1 MGLMPDFLSLCHEF
15 PWTFLL
21 VVIFS
26 FMIFKVTK
34 THLVNKSKKYK
45 LPPGPKPWPIV
56 GNLPEMLANRPAT
69 IWIHKLMKEMN
80 TEIACIRLAN
90 TIVIPVTCPTIA
102 CEFLKKHDASFAS
115 RPKIMSTDIA
125 SDGFITTVLVPY
137 GEQWKKMKRVLVNN
151 LLSPQ
156 KHQWLL
162 GKRNEEADNLMFYIY
177 NKCCKDVNDGPGL
190 VNIRIAAQHYGG
202 NVFRKLIFNSRY
214 FGKVMEDGGPGF
226 EEVEHINATFTILKY
241 VYAFSISDFVPILRR
256 LDLDGHRSKIMK
268 AMRIMRKY
276 HDPII
281 DDRIKQWNDG
291 LKTVEEDLLDVLI
304 KLKDANNKPLLT
316 LKELKAQIIELAI
329 EMVDNPSNAFE
340 WALAEMINQPELLK
354 RATEELDN
362 VVGKERLVQE
372 SDIPKLQF
380 VKACAREG
388 LRLHPMEYFNVPHLC
403 MNDTMVGD
411 YLFPKGSQVLLSRV
425 ALGRN
430 PKFWTDPLKF
440 NPDRHLK
447 SGEDVVLTEPDLRF
461 ISFSTGRRSCPGVAL
476 GTTMT
481 VMLFARML
489 HGFSWSAP
497 PNVSSIDLV
506 PSKDDLFLA
515 KPLLL
520 VAKPRLAA
528 ELYRTN
534 EI

>member
-1 MGLMPDFLSLCHEF
+1 MGLTPDFLSLCLEF
-15 PWTFLL
+15 SWTFLL

-26 FMIFKVTK
+26 FMIFRVTK
-34 THLVNKSKKYK
+34 SHKSKKYR

-56 GNLPEMLANRPAT
+56 GNLPEMLANKPAS

-80 TEIACIRLAN
+80 TEIACIRLGN
-90 TIVIPVTCPTIA
+90 SIVIPVTCPTIA

-115 RPKIMSTDIA
+115 RPKIMSADIA
-125 SDGFITTVLVPY
+125 SYGFTTTVLTPY

-151 LLSPQ
+151 LLSPL

-162 GKRNEEADNLMFYIY
+162 GKRNEEADNLVFYIY
-177 NKCCKDVNDGPGL
+177 NKCCKDAGL
-190 VNIRIAAQHYGG
+190 VNIRTAAQHYGG
-202 NVFRKLIFNSRY
+202 NVFRKLIFNTRY
-214 FGKVMEDGGPGF
+214 FGKGMEDGGPGF
-226 EEVEHINATFTILKY
+226 EEVEHVDATFTILKY
-241 VYAFSISDFVPILRR
+241 IYAFSISDYVPFLRR

-268 AMRIMRKY
+268 AIRIMKKY

-281 DDRIKQWNDG
+281 HDRIKQWNDG

-304 KLKDANNKPLLT
+304 SLKDANNKPLLT
-316 LKELKAQIIELAI
+316 FKEIKAQITELAI

-340 WALAEMINQPELLK
+340 WALAEMLNQPELLK

-372 SDIPKLQF
+372 SDIHKLPF
-380 VKACAREG
+380 VRACAREA
-388 LRLHPMEYFNVPHLC
+388 LRLHPMEYFDVPHVS
-403 MNDTMVGD
+403 MSDTMVGD
-411 YLFPKGSQVLLSRV
+411 YMFPKGTQVLLSRV

-447 SGEDVVLTEPDLRF
+447 AGDDVVLTEPDLRF
-461 ISFSTGRRSCPGVAL
+461 ISFSTGRRSCPGVVL

-481 VMLFARML
+481 IMLFARML

-506 PSKDDLFLA
+506 PSHDCLFLA
-515 KPLLL
+515 KPLLA

-534 EI
+534 